1 MLPFQTLALVLCV
14 LVRGSMALIRKKR
27 PNLARE
33 LTVLLLS
40 ASLVGVLSQ
49 AVLPK
54 IEWTDGG
61 LRFLF
66 VGEHHTNLIP
76 FAVIAKTADELAR
89 GNLSALLINVIG
101 NIAVFVPLGF
111 FFSLLWNLSIK
122 KVLLFGFLC
131 SLFIE
136 VTQLFLPR
144 YTDVDDLILN
154 TLGAW
159 FGFLLC
165 RGVCKLFPRLQEKI
179 ST

>member
-40 ASLVGVLSQ
+40 ASFVGVLSQ

-54 IEWTDGG
+54 LQWIDGG

-111 FFSLLWNLSIK
+111 FFSLLWKPSAK
-122 KVLLFGFLC
+122 TVLLAGFLT
-131 SLFIE
+131 SLFME
-136 VTQLFLPR
+136 VSQLFLPR
-144 YTDVDDLILN
+144 HTDVDDLILN
-154 TLGAW
+154 TLGA
-159 FGFLLC
+159 FLGLLLC
-165 RGVCKLFPRLQEKI
+165 RAVCKLFPRLQEKI